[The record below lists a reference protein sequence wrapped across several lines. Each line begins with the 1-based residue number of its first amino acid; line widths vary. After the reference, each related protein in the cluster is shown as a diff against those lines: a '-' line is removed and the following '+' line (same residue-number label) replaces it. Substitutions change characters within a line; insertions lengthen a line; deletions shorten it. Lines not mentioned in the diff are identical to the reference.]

1 MQVNHL
7 GAKISHTTCT
17 FNLTCNHR
25 CRILHTTHGGPG
37 RWNDQTI
44 VRSDTFLTSIRDG
57 RILTNNEFDLLSY
70 ENEGSI
76 ISIWYK
82 GAYVIVDS
90 GDWAWSCT
98 IPPFLVT
105 NKIEVTRLSRWVESI
120 WKDVECTFKILKGR
134 WRILKSGVCAN
145 SVDKVDEICLTCCA
159 LHNLHLEVDK
169 LSCKWNDGVLVSNY
183 DGELGQMNFGGLRE
197 SIPNLIARI
206 SINLDPHNY
215 DLSDMRPGKD
225 VVGEVYLGD
234 RCKEEEID
242 IGIQTPVNSMLLGFF
257 CHQLVIH
264 FTIMFSQNLIK

>member
-1 MQVNHL
+1 
-7 GAKISHTTCT
+7 
-17 FNLTCNHR
+17 
-25 CRILHTTHGGPG
+25 
-37 RWNDQTI
+37 

-105 NKIEVTRLSRWVESI
+105 NKIEVTRLSRWVESMSM
-120 WKDVECTFKILKGR
+120 WKDVACTFGILKGR
-134 WRILKSGVCAN
+134 WKILKSGVCVYG
-145 SVDKVDEICLTCCA
+145 VDRINEIWLTYCVM
-159 LHNLHLEVDK
+159 HNWHLDIDGLPGK
-169 LSCKWNDGVLVSNY
+169 RKDGVLVSNY

-234 RCKEEEID
+234 RGNEEEIELR
-242 IGIQTPVNSMLLGFF
+242 IQTPVNSMSLAFF
-257 CHQLVIH
+257 CRQLVIH
-264 FTIMFSQNLIK
+264 FTIMFTPNIIKWPKNKMGRGFNRNKLN